1 MRKNIRYSRGQV
13 ILIILLVTVVGL
25 TIGLSLV
32 SRTIQDVKTSSQIA
46 ESQKAFSAAEAG
58 IEAALK
64 GAEFG
69 GGSLDLTTGKANY
82 NVTEWGGSSAPFSI
96 PNVTE
101 QDGYSVW
108 LVDHDSNGEIPS
120 SPDSSFTNSSTFDVC
135 FGPETNP
142 IPAVELTLLYRT
154 GSTMKIGKEAYDPND
169 SRRGDNNFLPADDS
183 GGYCGNTQQKYKA
196 QISLGNFGV
205 IGGDDPIL
213 IKVKPVYVDTLDV
226 VFDPTSGPDLPPQGK
241 VISSTGTT
249 TAGVARKINVLQGY
263 SSLPSIFDYTL
274 FTN

>member
-69 GGSLDLTTGKANY
+69 GGSLDLASGKANY
-82 NVTEWGGSSAPFSI
+82 NVDKWGGSSAPFSI
-96 PNVTE
+96 RDVSQ

-108 LVDHDSNGEIPS
+108 LVAHNADGSI
-120 SPDSSFTNSSTFDVC
+120 PDSPAKVFSNASTVGVC
-135 FGPETNP
+135 WGPP
-142 IPAVELTLLYRT
+142 DSGVELTLLYKS
-154 GSTMKIGKEAYDPND
+154 GSMKIGKAAYNKDGSD
-169 SRRGDNNFLPADDS
+169 KFTAAGTSCQGKDYGAEVSFKDV
-183 GGYCGNTQQKYKA
+183 
-196 QISLGNFGV
+196 FGV
-205 IGGDDPIL
+205 TEDNDVPIL
-213 IKVKPVYVDTLDV
+213 LKIKPVYVNQINV
-226 VFDPTSGPDLPPQGK
+226 VIDPKGTILPAQGK
-241 VISSTGTT
+241 VISSTGITE
-249 TAGVARKINVLQGY
+249 AGVARKINVLQGY
-263 SSLPSIFDYTL
+263 TSLPSIFDYTL
-274 FTN
+274 FVE